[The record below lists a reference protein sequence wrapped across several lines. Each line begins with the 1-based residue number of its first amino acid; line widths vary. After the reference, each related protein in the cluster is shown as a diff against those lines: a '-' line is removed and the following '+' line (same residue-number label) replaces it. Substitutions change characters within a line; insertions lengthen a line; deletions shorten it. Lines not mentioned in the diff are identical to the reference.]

1 MESLACFPVLTSHAK
16 MPAAEREKLGITD
29 SLIRISMGVEDTDD
43 LIADLEQA
51 LQS

>member
-1 MESLACFPVLTSHAK
+1 